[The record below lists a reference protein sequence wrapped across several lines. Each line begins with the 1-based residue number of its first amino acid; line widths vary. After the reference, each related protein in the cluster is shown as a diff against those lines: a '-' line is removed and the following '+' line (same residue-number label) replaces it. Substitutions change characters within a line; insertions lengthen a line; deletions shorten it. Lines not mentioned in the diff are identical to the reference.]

1 MRAAPRQPEEAF
13 VRQRQPLWTELD
25 LILSEGKKLHQL
37 APDRISRV
45 GALHR
50 SLCTDLARARAAGYT
65 HDLIAH
71 LDILAARANNAIHR
85 AEPYRFGAVRE
96 LVMRDFPASVR
107 SAARFIG
114 AATALFLV
122 PFAIG
127 LVGAIMSAE
136 FAGAVIPQSMLEMMA
151 QGYEEGFSDGRSESQ
166 DAMMAGFY
174 VYNNVGIA
182 FRCFATGIF
191 FGLGSVFFL
200 VYNGL
205 VTGTVLGYVI
215 DAGAGRNILTFVLG
229 HGAFELTA
237 IVIAGGAGLRMG
249 WALVRT
255 DGLTRLGSLRAHAT
269 EVARLV
275 LGAGLMLGVAA
286 LIEGFWSPSA
296 LPDPVKWS
304 VAGTLWASVILYV
317 VLAGRRGGS
326 P

>member
-1 MRAAPRQPEEAF
+1 
-13 VRQRQPLWTELD
+13 
-25 LILSEGKKLHQL
+25 
-37 APDRISRV
+37 
-45 GALHR
+45 
-50 SLCTDLARARAAGYT
+50 
-65 HDLIAH
+65 
-71 LDILAARANNAIHR
+71 
-85 AEPYRFGAVRE
+85 
-96 LVMRDFPASVR
+96 
-107 SAARFIG
+107 
-114 AATALFLV
+114 
-122 PFAIG
+122 
-127 LVGAIMSAE
+127 
-136 FAGAVIPQSMLEMMA
+136 MLEMMA
-151 QGYEEGFSDGRSESQ
+151 QGYSEGFSDGRAESQ

-255 DGLTRLGSLRAHAT
+255 DGLTRLGSLRAHST

-275 LGAGLMLGVAA
+275 LGAALMLGVAA

-304 VAGTLWASVILYV
+304 VAGTLWVGVMIYFV
-317 VLAGRRGGS
+317 FAGRRAARGS
-326 P
+326 TA